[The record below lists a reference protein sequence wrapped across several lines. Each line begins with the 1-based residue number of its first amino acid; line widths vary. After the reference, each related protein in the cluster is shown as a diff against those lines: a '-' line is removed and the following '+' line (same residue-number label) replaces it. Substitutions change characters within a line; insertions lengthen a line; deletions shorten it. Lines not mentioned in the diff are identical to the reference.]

1 MQTYRTLV
9 SNITARARDRPRFKP
24 HVFPEFW
31 QKWNFIFHK
40 KRKSAKT
47 HGSCKHIV
55 HWCQILQHEPGTDL
69 CLFKLGVSPFE
80 PKDKNRDTPVKTQ
93 GSCKYIAH
101 WCQILQHEPGTD
113 LGLQIKKKVQVQ
125 IKHNQHELDRLGK
138 LQKVLR

>member
-1 MQTYRTLV
+1 MFVQTYRTLV
-9 SNITARARDRPRFKP
+9 SNFTARARDRPRFKP

-47 HGSCKHIV
+47 HGSCKHI
-55 HWCQILQHEPGTDL
+55 
-69 CLFKLGVSPFE
+69 
-80 PKDKNRDTPVKTQ
+80 
-93 GSCKYIAH
+93 AH

-113 LGLQIKKKVQVQ
+113 LDLQIKKKLQVQ